1 MTIALSYSLKSRC
14 VMPPAFFSLR
24 MTLATCGSLQTL
36 GLLFPFLQKKKAIGI
51 LKGIALNLLGT
62 RDMNTTWYHSYL
74 DTFLKI
80 DLRNSEGK
88 GRFPEAGHAE
98 VGRGW

>member
-1 MTIALSYSLKSRC
+1 MCDASSVLLSQDDFGYLWFPTNFRIT
-14 VMPPAFFSLR
+14 FSIS
-24 MTLATCGSLQTL
+24 T
-36 GLLFPFLQKKKAIGI
+36 KKKAIGI

-74 DTFLKI
+74 DIFLKI